1 MVIHVY
7 TGNGKGKTT
16 AAVGLA
22 VRAAGRGVNVVF
34 AQFIKS
40 TPSGE
45 LEPLARLGVK
55 VIRSGMRL
63 GFTFQMDAGK
73 KELCRKEQRR
83 ILDEAVDAVRSGNAG
98 LAVLDEALD
107 ALEAGVLDEESLR
120 AFILALPEGCELAV
134 TGRPVPR
141 WLAEA
146 ADYYSEVKK
155 IKHPFDRGVKAR
167 DGIEK

>member
-1 MVIHVY
+1 MIHVY
-7 TGNGKGKTT
+7 TGDGKGKTT

-22 VRAAGRGVNVVF
+22 VRAAGGGGNVVF
-34 AQFIKS
+34 AQFIKAA
-40 TPSGE
+40 PSGE
-45 LEPLARLGVK
+45 LKPLAEAGVT

-63 GFTFQMDAGK
+63 GFTFNMDDAALA
-73 KELCRKEQRR
+73 LCRQEQRR
-83 ILDEAVDAVRSGNAG
+83 ILDEALSAVRNRAAK

-107 ALEAGVLDEESLR
+107 ALAAGVLDGEAVRS
-120 AFILALPEGCELAV
+120 FIRTLPDGCELV
-134 TGRPVPR
+134 LTGRPVPD

-167 DGIEK
+167 AGIEM